1 MLWSALQAT
10 QLIHIDR
17 EVATGLRQV
26 EDLLDHTED
35 DHQEEGVE
43 GGGNLSN

>member
-17 EVATGLRQV
+17 EVATGLKPVPPQAASEEQDQEQV
-26 EDLLDHTED
+26 TNAEE
-35 DHQEEGVE
+35 QE
-43 GGGNLSN
+43 

>member
-17 EVATGLRQV
+17 EVATGLKPVPPQASEEQDQEQV
-26 EDLLDHTED
+26 TSTEE
-35 DHQEEGVE
+35 QE
-43 GGGNLSN
+43 